1 MNALDRLL
9 PFLKKAELPT
19 DKQRQLAAAEPYSLD
34 TPLLCLS
41 PVDYWTI
48 RDACEGVLIT
58 GATGSGKSSGSGAA
72 IAKAYLRA
80 GMGGIVMCSKP
91 EERLTWERYARETGR
106 EKSLIIFGPG
116 KPWKFNFLDYELRR
130 EGKGGGQTENILNLL
145 THIVEIAENQ
155 ADSGGGEQ
163 FWNRAM
169 RELLRNTIDLLS
181 LAKGTLTLEDI
192 VKLIATAPQSLDEV
206 GRLLSPAEAE
216 AAGYEPTPQSVAW
229 WNSSFCAECIDA
241 ASRKE
246 KTPLQIHDFTAAFRY
261 FTKSYPSMSD
271 RTRSGIV
278 ATFTS
283 IADMLLHGFAWELF
297 CTETTL
303 LPEMAW
309 THGAVIV
316 LDISVQEYHDLG
328 RIMQGIFKFMF
339 QRAVLARDVKKY
351 PRPVFLWADES
362 QNFISSFDFMAQAVA
377 RSARLCTAFLT
388 QNTSNFHAVRGGGGR
403 GESQANAL
411 MGNFQTKIFHANGD
425 SATNRFAAECI
436 GQTWTTALHFS
447 ASAAENSHNSQ
458 SSGGGEV
465 VQYKILPEE
474 FSRLRKGGLANNLA
488 VDAIVFQGGRVWNAT
503 GETYL
508 KVVFKQ
514 G

>member
-1 MNALDRLL
+1 MNALDRFL
-9 PFLKKAELPT
+9 PFLKKAEPPT
-19 DKQRQLAAAEPYSLD
+19 DKQRLLAAAEPYPLD
-34 TPLLCLS
+34 TPLLRLS
-41 PVDYWTI
+41 PVDYWSV
-48 RDACEGVLIT
+48 RDACEGVFVT

-91 EERLTWERYARETGR
+91 EERLTWERYTRETGR
-106 EKSLIIFGPG
+106 EKSLILFSPAQ
-116 KPWKFNFLDYELRR
+116 KFKFNFLDYELRR

-206 GRLLSPAEAE
+206 GRLMSPAEAE
-216 AAGYEPTPQSVAW
+216 AAGYEPTPQAVAW

-246 KTPLQIHDFTAAFRY
+246 KTPLEIHDFTAAFRY
-261 FTKSYPSMSD
+261 FTKSYPAMSD

-303 LPEMAW
+303 IPEMAW

-328 RIMQGIFKFMF
+328 RILQGVFKFMF
-339 QRAVLARDVKKY
+339 QRSVLARDVKQY
-351 PRPVFLWADES
+351 PRPVFCWADEA
-362 QNFISSFDFMAQAVA
+362 QNFVSSFDFMAQAVA
-377 RSARLCTAFLT
+377 RSARLCTVYLT
-388 QNTSNFHAVRGGGGR
+388 QNISNFYSVLGSGK
-403 GESQANAL
+403 GESQTHAFI
-411 MGNFQTKIFHANGD
+411 GNLQTKIFHAQSD
-425 SATNRFAAECI
+425 RATNHYASEVI
-436 GQTWTTALHFS
+436 GQEWTTAMNFS
-447 ASAAENSHNSQ
+447 ASAVENSHNSQ
-458 SSGGGEV
+458 SSGGSEQ
-465 VQYKILPEE
+465 VQYKLLPEA
-474 FSRLRKGGLANNLA
+474 FSRLRKGGPQNGLQ
-488 VDAIVFQGGRVWNAT
+488 VDGIVFQGGRVWNAT